1 MSQSSLSLLYFNAI
15 FYLHSKSL
23 IDGKYYYGHCE
34 NLAIRIKRHNN
45 GLVRST
51 KSRKPFILHYS
62 EKFSPKFDAAKK
74 EYFVKTMTDIII

>member
-1 MSQSSLSLLYFNAI
+1 MPFFTYIL
-15 FYLHSKSL
+15 KSL

-62 EKFSPKFDAAKK
+62 EKFSSKSDVAKK
-74 EYFVKTMTDIII
+74 EYFFKTIDGYNYLKSKGII